1 MIQIRRVFTHLE
13 EIRHEFGPVAD
24 VPLLGALVRRYAA
37 DEAGRLAMRP
47 RVLSMLLSLSQW
59 RQAGRERRARRALL
73 ESDREWERG
82 LSFGGPGE

>member
-1 MIQIRRVFTHLE
+1 MSSAPMRALFDTLERVAT
-13 EIRHEFGPVAD
+13 AD
-24 VPLLGALVRRYAA
+24 VPLLGALARRYGA
-37 DEAGRLAMRP
+37 DGAGRLAMRP
-47 RVLSMLLSLSQW
+47 RVLSMLLTWSQW